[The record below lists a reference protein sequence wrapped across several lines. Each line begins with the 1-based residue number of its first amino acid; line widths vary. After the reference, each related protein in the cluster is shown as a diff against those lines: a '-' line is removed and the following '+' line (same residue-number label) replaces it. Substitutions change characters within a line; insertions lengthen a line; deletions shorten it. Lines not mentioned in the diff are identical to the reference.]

1 MAFQWT
7 LVLCLA
13 AAPPPSSADCLGC
26 HDDKSVV
33 DAKGRSVYVDPARQK
48 ASVHDG
54 LDCASCHEG
63 ISDYPH
69 PEPVPAASCASCHE
83 DPVKEHAGSVHALR
97 EGRPDTPACV
107 SCHGHGHQVLPHSD
121 PASPV
126 SRKNLPATCA
136 SCHANPDFL
145 ARHKIPFARP
155 VEAYERSVHGRAH
168 AAGNGGAATCSDCHG
183 THAIKAARD
192 PGSRINHWNVPAT
205 CGTCH
210 QEIAK
215 VYDDSVHGQAVKAGE
230 SGAPVCTDCH
240 GEHSIL
246 APGEKESLVNPS
258 RVSSVTCGRCHADER
273 LTAKYGLPK
282 DQVPAFQDS
291 YHGLASR
298 AGSQTVANCAS
309 CHGVHNILAS
319 GDPRS
324 TIHASNLGTTCGA
337 CHPGAGARFAIGPVH
352 VVPGTGTEHPL
363 VRFIRLA
370 YIAIILLTVGFMVLH
385 NALDFLAKLRR
396 GSGHHGGTG
405 TVARM
410 NLAFRVTHWLVIASF
425 VTLVVTGFALKF
437 PEASWAAPLLAW
449 EGQVAFRGL
458 VHRAAGVVLIAA
470 LLLHVVHLARS
481 RRDRAI
487 LRHLWPGM
495 QDARDLWGMMRHNL
509 GRGPRPLFG
518 VFSYAE
524 KLEYWAFMW
533 GTAVMAVSGLLLWF
547 NSFTLRNLPTWV
559 TDAATAIH
567 FYEAILATLAIV
579 IWHFYMVIFDPDVYP
594 MDLAWLTGRTS
605 EEHFRR
611 TRLAEAKGDKE
622 TTT

>member
-1 MAFQWT
+1 MAIELTFA
-7 LVLCLA
+7 LLLA
-13 AAPPPSSADCLGC
+13 AASPSPVDCLGC
-26 HDDKSVV
+26 HEDRDLKN
-33 DAKGRSVYVDPARQK
+33 AAGHSVYVDPARQK

-54 LDCASCHEG
+54 LDCVSCHEG
-63 ISDYPH
+63 IADYPH

-83 DPVKEHAGSVHALR
+83 DAVQEHAGSVHARR
-97 EGRPDTPACV
+97 EGLPDTPACV
-107 SCHGHGHQVLPHSD
+107 SCHGHGHQVLPRSD

-126 SRKNLPATCA
+126 ARQNLPATCA

-145 ARHKIPFARP
+145 ARHRIPFARP
-155 VEAYERSVHGRAH
+155 VEAYEKSVHGRAH

-192 PGSRINHWNVPAT
+192 PLSKINHWNVPQT
-205 CGTCH
+205 CGQCH
-210 QEIAK
+210 EETAK
-215 VYDDSVHGQAVKAGE
+215 VYTDSVHGQAVKAGE

-246 APGEKESLVNPS
+246 APGEKESLVNPA

-273 LTAKYGLPK
+273 LTAKYNLPK
-282 DQVPAFQDS
+282 DQVPAFADS
-291 YHGLASR
+291 YHGLAAR

-319 GDPRS
+319 SDPRS
-324 TIHASNLGTTCGA
+324 TIHEANLGRTCGT

-352 VVPGTGTEHPL
+352 VVPGTSTEHPV
-363 VRFIRLA
+363 VRLIRLA
-370 YIAIILLTVGFMVLH
+370 YIAIIVMTVGFMLAH
-385 NALDFLAKLRR
+385 NALDFLAKVRR
-396 GSGHHGGTG
+396 GGAHHGVTG
-405 TVARM
+405 TMPRM
-410 NLAFRVTHWLVIASF
+410 NLAFRAAHWLVMASF
-425 VTLVVTGFALKF
+425 TVLVVTGFALKY
-437 PEASWAAPLLAW
+437 PEAWWAAPLLAW
-449 EGQVAFRGL
+449 EGDVAFRGL
-458 VHRAAGVVLIAA
+458 VHRAAGVVLIVA
-470 LLLHVVHLARS
+470 LVLHAVHLAAS

-487 LRHLWPGM
+487 LRHLMPGLK
-495 QDARDLWGMMRHNL
+495 DARDLVGMVRHNL

-518 VFSYAE
+518 LFSYAE
-524 KLEYWAFMW
+524 KIEYWAFMW

-547 NSFTLRNLPTWV
+547 NTFTLRNFPTWV
-559 TDAATAIH
+559 ADAATTVH

-605 EEHFRR
+605 AEHFRR
-611 TRLAEAKGDKE
+611 TRSIETGTEEKE